1 MKFFNNSIAVIL
13 TTQVFATMSF
23 AVLYSSLSLYLTNAF
38 GYDANSAYSIVAVFL
53 VYNYGLH
60 MLGSYLGG
68 LLSSYRVLFLIAM
81 VFQVVSCFILAVPTE
96 TALYIGLTLF
106 LVATGINVPCLN
118 MMITQRFQQEH
129 VKREKYFIWN
139 HAASNL
145 GFFAGYTAAGYYQ
158 LDNAYTSL
166 FLVASVFNV
175 LGLVSILIGW
185 KAVADIDTP
194 LTRFVK
200 RHGTKALNKRYAL
213 LFAIFVVMTGI
224 VFVSLLYP
232 VSLKQVVLAVSVA
245 FVVFFLWLANKQ
257 QDRQDRSNMRLYVVL
272 ALFAIV
278 FWSMYY
284 LAPMGITIF
293 MQHNVNME
301 LFGFRLTP
309 QWLGNI
315 NIVIIVLGG
324 VFLPPV
330 FAKIRK
336 KTSLTVPK
344 QFLIGI
350 ISIAIGLS
358 FLPVGI
364 MLANANGQSSVLW
377 VSLFFVFQSIG
388 ELMIAPIG
396 YSMIAQLA
404 KPKHQGLMM
413 GVWMLLTGS
422 TASVVSSYLSG
433 TVEID
438 ANGVNAIAMNNSY
451 LMLFGILAVIGFVV
465 ASLLY
470 AVIKKAKL

>member
-1 MKFFNNSIAVIL
+1 
-13 TTQVFATMSF
+13 
-23 AVLYSSLSLYLTNAF
+23 
-38 GYDANSAYSIVAVFL
+38 
-53 VYNYGLH
+53 
-60 MLGSYLGG
+60 
-68 LLSSYRVLFLIAM
+68 
-81 VFQVVSCFILAVPTE
+81 
-96 TALYIGLTLF
+96 
-106 LVATGINVPCLN
+106 
-118 MMITQRFQQEH
+118 
-129 VKREKYFIWN
+129 
-139 HAASNL
+139 
-145 GFFAGYTAAGYYQ
+145 
-158 LDNAYTSL
+158 
-166 FLVASVFNV
+166 
-175 LGLVSILIGW
+175 
-185 KAVADIDTP
+185 
-194 LTRFVK
+194 
-200 RHGTKALNKRYAL
+200 
-213 LFAIFVVMTGI
+213 
-224 VFVSLLYP
+224 
-232 VSLKQVVLAVSVA
+232 
-245 FVVFFLWLANKQ
+245 
-257 QDRQDRSNMRLYVVL
+257 
-272 ALFAIV
+272 
-278 FWSMYY
+278 
-284 LAPMGITIF
+284 
-293 MQHNVNME
+293 
-301 LFGFRLTP
+301 
-309 QWLGNI
+309 
-315 NIVIIVLGG
+315 
-324 VFLPPV
+324 
-330 FAKIRK
+330 RK